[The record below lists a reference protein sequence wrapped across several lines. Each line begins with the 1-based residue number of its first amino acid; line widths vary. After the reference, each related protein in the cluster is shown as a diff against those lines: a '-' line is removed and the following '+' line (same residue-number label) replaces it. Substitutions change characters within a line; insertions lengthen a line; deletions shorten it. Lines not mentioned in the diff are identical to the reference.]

1 MLVNKHEG
9 EQLKQFLL
17 NSDDETRKKASLTA
31 EFKVQVREDNR
42 VFVELWYTPSD
53 DKSLDFI
60 RNFSEFVKPIL
71 DDITFYA
78 RPVTWACP
86 HCEESWKKKN
96 CVSDGLYC
104 AMQHDNNLH
113 IDGKEVIMESL
124 RHFCINQFAEK
135 ELAESTE
142 LFLKTKGEYWHNL
155 VLQGEK
161 EDKKLRRN
169 SFFKYLKASHELCR
183 NRMSE

>member
-1 MLVNKHEG
+1 M
-9 EQLKQFLL
+9 
-17 NSDDETRKKASLTA
+17 
-31 EFKVQVREDNR
+31 REDNK
-42 VFVELWYTPSD
+42 VFAELWYTPSD

-60 RNFSEFVKPIL
+60 RNFGEFVEPIM

-86 HCEESWKKKN
+86 HCEESWKKTN

-124 RHFCINQFAEK
+124 RHFCINQFSEE
-135 ELAESTE
+135 ELVENTE
-142 LFLKTKGEYWHNL
+142 LYKEELSAAFNNIVDESILKMPRKF
-155 VLQGEK
+155 
-161 EDKKLRRN
+161 RR
-169 SFFKYLKASHELCR
+169 
-183 NRMSE
+183 